1 MNLRS
6 SGMWRRVLVAS
17 CLLAVCWAQETCEGG
32 DCEGEPFVYGDEPSD
47 APDMLHGLAWRVRHG
62 VGHLQR
68 SLDADRLVRAR
79 RWGNIA
85 NGVLLST
92 TGPVTLIVSLLR
104 LRLNNAVLSMYIS
117 AVGAVLL
124 GLELGLKPIA
134 PWVTENMRFLVAP
147 KGRTALLTFAGGLAW
162 AFGRS
167 GLLPGF
173 ITCVNAA
180 FNAYFSHI
188 VAFVQADDAEE
199 AGNGADDGAAAMH
212 EPATPEPTPSSFARS
227 TFRRQRADPTPDPM
241 SASRAA
247 EDTVPADP
255 VPDEPEVAAQM
266 PRREIPRASREEVG
280 ARYAPDHGQEA
291 SME

>member
-1 MNLRS
+1 M
-6 SGMWRRVLVAS
+6 LVAS

-32 DCEGEPFVYGDEPSD
+32 ECEEEPFVYSDEPSD

-62 VGHLQR
+62 VGQLQR

-104 LRLNNAVLSMYIS
+104 LRLNNAVLSMYVS

-134 PWVTENMRFLVAP
+134 PWVSENMRFLVAP

-199 AGNGADDGAAAMH
+199 AGNGAGGGAAAM
-212 EPATPEPTPSSFARS
+212 EEPEPTPSSFARS

-241 SASRAA
+241 SDASRAA
-247 EDTVPADP
+247 DGHVDEVPTEP
-255 VPDEPEVAAQM
+255 VEPMRQPEPAAEM
-266 PRREIPRASREEVG
+266 PRREYPRASREEMR
-280 ARYAPDHGQEA
+280 ARYAPEHGQVE
-291 SME
+291 